1 MRSKTQE
8 MSETGKKIV
17 HLSLNSLYTDGWSY
31 QDQMLTKFHKKLGFN
46 VTDITSHWINDDK
59 GNVIWDDR
67 SDYINDDGVHVVRL
81 KINGKESFTNK
92 FKRFEGLYEAIE
104 KENPDIMFI
113 HGVSCLENTTIVK
126 YIKAHPSVVAYA
138 DNHADFSNSG
148 TNWISKNIL
157 HKIVWR
163 HYAKKLVP
171 YIKKFYGVMPS
182 RVDFLRDIYHIPAEK
197 TELLVMGVDDD
208 EVKKALSPDTRAE
221 IRSQYG
227 IADDDILV
235 MTGGKIDLAKKQT
248 VTLMQAINNLAND
261 KVKLIVFGSVV
272 DELKDAVDAQCSDR
286 CKYIGWINSADTLN
300 YYGAA
305 DLVVFPGRHSV
316 FWEQVVGIG
325 KPMIC
330 KYWDGTT
337 HVDLGG
343 NVKFLY
349 NDTVEELTEVINNV
363 LGSEDEYRKM
373 SQVAAEKGMEYF
385 SYQQIA
391 KKSIEL

>member
-1 MRSKTQE
+1 
-8 MSETGKKIV
+8 MSGKKIV
-17 HLSLNSLYTDGWSY
+17 HLSLNSLFTDGWSY
-31 QDQMLTKFHKKLGFN
+31 QDQMLTKFHKKMGLS

-67 SDYINDDGVHVVRL
+67 DDYVNDDGVHVVRL
-81 KINGKESFTNK
+81 KIKGKESFTNK

-113 HGVSCLENTTIVK
+113 HGVSSPENTTIVK
-126 YIKAHPSVVAYA
+126 YLKAHPTVVAYA

-148 TNWISKNIL
+148 TNWFSKNIL

-163 HYAKKLVP
+163 HYAKLLVP
-171 YIKKFYGVMPS
+171 HIKKFYGVMPS
-182 RVDFLRDIYHIPAEK
+182 RVDFLRDIYHIPTEK

-208 EVKKALSPDTRAE
+208 EVKKALAVDTRAE
-221 IRSQYG
+221 IRRKYN
-227 IADDDILV
+227 IEDDDILV
-235 MTGGKIDLAKKQT
+235 MTGGKIDMAKKQT
-248 VTLMQAINNLAND
+248 VNLMEAINKLDNP

-272 DELKDAVDAQCSDR
+272 DELKDAVNAQCSDR
-286 CKYIGWINSADTLN
+286 CKYIGWINSAETLN
-300 YYGAA
+300 YYGAS
-305 DLVVFPGRHSV
+305 DLVIFPGRHSV

-349 NDTVEELTEVINNV
+349 KDTVEELTEVINTV
-363 LGSEDEYRKM
+363 LGSEEVFKGM
-373 SQVAAEKGMEYF
+373 QEVAQSKGMEYF

-391 KKSIEL
+391 RKSLEL

>member
-1 MRSKTQE
+1 MYGDK
-8 MSETGKKIV
+8 KKIV
-17 HLSLNSLYTDGWSY
+17 HLSLNSLFTDGWSY
-31 QDQMLTKFHKKLGFN
+31 QDQMLTKFHHKLGFD

-67 SDYINDDGVHVVRL
+67 VTYINSDGVKVIRL
-81 KINGKESFTNK
+81 KIKSKESFTNK
-92 FKRFEGLYEAIE
+92 FKRFDALYSTIE
-104 KENPDIMFI
+104 SESPDIIFI
-113 HGVSCLENTTIVK
+113 HGVSSIENKTIIRYLK
-126 YIKAHPSVVAYA
+126 QHPKVVAYA

-157 HKIVWR
+157 HKIIWR
-163 HYAKKLVP
+163 HYARKLVP

-182 RVDFLRDIYHIPAEK
+182 RVDFLTDIYKIPAEK

-208 EVKKALSPDTRAE
+208 EVARALSADSIAD
-221 IRSQYG
+221 IRRKYG
-227 IADDDILV
+227 IADEDILV
-235 MTGGKIDLAKKQT
+235 MTGGKIDMAKRQT
-248 VTLMQAINNLAND
+248 VNLMEAINKLD
-261 KVKLIVFGSVV
+261 KPKVKLIVFGSVV
-272 DELKDAVDAQCSDR
+272 DELKAAVNAQCSDR
-286 CKYIGWINSADTLN
+286 CKYIGWINSTDTLN

-305 DLVVFPGRHSV
+305 DLVIFPGRHSV

-330 KYWDGTT
+330 KYWAGTT

-349 NDTVEELTEVINNV
+349 KDTVEELTEVINTV
-363 LGSEDEYRKM
+363 LGSADVFHQMEEIAQSR
-373 SQVAAEKGMEYF
+373 GMEYF
-385 SYQQIA
+385 SYQEIA

>member
-1 MRSKTQE
+1 MHNDN
-8 MSETGKKIV
+8 KKIL

-31 QDQMLTKFHKKLGFN
+31 QDQMLTKFHKKLGYE

-67 SDYINDDGVHVVRL
+67 DDYVNGDGVHVIRL
-81 KINGKESFTNK
+81 RIKGKESFTNK
-92 FKRFEGLYEAIE
+92 FKRFPELYEAIE
-104 KENPDIMFI
+104 QVNPNIMFI
-113 HGVSCLENTTIVK
+113 HGVSCLENKTIVK
-126 YIKAHPSVVAYA
+126 YIKNHPNVVAYA

-157 HKIVWR
+157 HKVVWR
-163 HYAKKLVP
+163 HYAKLLVP
-171 YIKKFYGVMPS
+171 YIKRFYGVMPS
-182 RVDFLRDIYHIPAEK
+182 RVDFLKDIYHIPADK
-197 TELLVMGVDDD
+197 VQLLVMGVDDD
-208 EVKKALSPDTRAE
+208 EVKKALSPDSIAKLRK
-221 IRSQYG
+221 QYD

-235 MTGGKIDLAKKQT
+235 MTGGKIDMAKRQT
-248 VTLMQAINNLAND
+248 VNLMQAINQLDNP

-272 DELKDAVDAQCSDR
+272 DELKAAVDAQCSDK
-286 CKYIGWINSADTLN
+286 CKYIGWINSEETLS

-305 DLVVFPGRHSV
+305 DLVIFPGRHSV

-330 KYWDGTT
+330 KYWEGTT

-349 NDTVEELTEVINNV
+349 KDTVEELTEIINTV
-363 LGSEDEYRKM
+363 LSSGDVFRKM
-373 SQVAAEKGMEYF
+373 QEVAQSKGMEYF
-385 SYQQIA
+385 SYKQIA
-391 KKSIEL
+391 KKSIEI